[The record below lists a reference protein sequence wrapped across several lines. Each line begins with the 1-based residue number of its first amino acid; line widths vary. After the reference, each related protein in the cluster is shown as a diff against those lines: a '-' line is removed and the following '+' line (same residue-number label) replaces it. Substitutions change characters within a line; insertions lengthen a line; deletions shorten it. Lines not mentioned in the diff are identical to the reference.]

1 MYYNGGSEF
10 KWLSNVRLPWSFKRG
25 NFLSG
30 DLYFHLLTYSWWLD
44 LITKIESEH
53 MDLYL
58 DTVKDSG
65 NLSKMFLIP
74 RTSSFL
80 SFSSGDDHF
89 ELASQSSRALCIVH
103 TKSLR
108 KMYFFLYQFNV
119 NLYYRVSCF
128 PKPVTIEL
136 ELTTLYP
143 SRSRAFSIWEGHLDK
158 VQWKI
163 SCLRSKNRFFPKA
176 SGDSVFL
183 RWSTGTKPS
192 FQILFQ
198 GRFISPD
205 LPGRERELNEFV
217 AGVQGLRLVGHLLC
231 QEPHLVVVQ
240 PVHRDPPASEV
251 VVGWKS

>member
-1 MYYNGGSEF
+1 
-10 KWLSNVRLPWSFKRG
+10 
-25 NFLSG
+25 
-30 DLYFHLLTYSWWLD
+30 
-44 LITKIESEH
+44 
-53 MDLYL
+53 
-58 DTVKDSG
+58 
-65 NLSKMFLIP
+65 MFLIP

-80 SFSSGDDHF
+80 SFSTGDDHF

-108 KMYFFLYQFNV
+108 KMYFFYISLMLIYITV
-119 NLYYRVSCF
+119 C
-128 PKPVTIEL
+128 
-136 ELTTLYP
+136 
-143 SRSRAFSIWEGHLDK
+143 RAFQSQWQSNLSWPPCIRVAPGHSVSGKGILTKFNGKFPVWDL
-158 VQWKI
+158 KI
-163 SCLRSKNRFFPKA
+163 GFPKA
-176 SGDSVFL
+176 SGDLVFL
-183 RWSTGTKPS
+183 QWSTGTKPS

-251 VVGWKS
+251 VGG